1 MSEPNWLNERELRA
15 WRAFLAMQED
25 VRRHVN
31 RQLVR
36 DSGLSAADYAVL
48 AALSDVPG
56 NSVRV
61 FELRELLRWEKTRL
75 THQLSRMVERGLVE
89 RRACSDDPR
98 GQLVAMTEEGRAA
111 NVRAA
116 PGHAAYVRRMF
127 FDALSPRQVDALA
140 TLSEAVLESI
150 ADTEPDG

>member
-15 WRAFLAMQED
+15 WRGFLAMQED

-36 DSGLSAADYAVL
+36 DSGLSLADYSVL
-48 AALSDVPG
+48 AALSDAP
-56 NSVRV
+56 NNRVRV

-89 RRACSDDPR
+89 RTACPDDPR
-98 GQLVAMTEEGRAA
+98 GQLIAMTDEGRAA

-116 PGHAAYVRRMF
+116 PGHADYVRRMF

-140 TLSEAVLESI
+140 AISEAVLENI
-150 ADTEPDG
+150 ADTEPG